1 MRVLLIEDDPE
12 LAKHVKDRLAAAG
25 HAVAH
30 ALDGADGAEFA
41 TTGDYDVIVLDR
53 MLPKLDGIEA
63 LRQIRRGGVGAPV
76 LMLTARGSIEDRVEG
91 LEAGADDYLVKPFAL
106 AELTARVA
114 ALGRRARSPDHDGI
128 LAVGSV
134 RLDRTERVVT
144 RAGRRV
150 ALHPREF
157 QLLDALMRHGGRT
170 VTRAM
175 LLKAI
180 WRFDFDPETKIVESH
195 ISRLRAKLDAHAQ
208 LSAIETVRGEGYR
221 IRGDA

>member
-1 MRVLLIEDDPE
+1 MRVLLIEDDRE
-12 LAKHVKDRLAAAG
+12 LADHVKERLAKLG
-25 HAVAH
+25 HSVTH
-30 ALDGADGAEFA
+30 AIDGADGAERA
-41 TTGDYDVIVLDR
+41 IDGDFDVIILDR
-53 MLPKLDGIEA
+53 MLPEIDGIAA
-63 LRQIRRGGVGAPV
+63 LRKMRIGGVGAPV

-106 AELTARVA
+106 AELAARVA

-128 LAVGSV
+128 VAIGSI
-134 RLDRTERVVT
+134 RLDRVGRSVT
-144 RAGRRV
+144 RGAQAIV
-150 ALHPREF
+150 LHPREF
-157 QLLDALMRHGGRT
+157 QLLDTLMRHGGRT

-195 ISRLRAKLDAHAQ
+195 MSRLRAKLDSGFATG
-208 LSAIETVRGEGYR
+208 AIETVRGEGYR

>member
-1 MRVLLIEDDPE
+1 MRVLLIEDDKQ
-12 LAKHVKDRLAAAG
+12 LGRHISDRLKEDG

-30 ALDGADGAEFA
+30 ALDGDEGVVLAV
-41 TTGDYDVIVLDR
+41 TGDYDVIVLDR
-53 MLPKLDGIEA
+53 MLPTIDGVA
-63 LRQIRRGGVGAPV
+63 VLRAIRSKGVGAPV

-91 LEAGADDYLVKPFAL
+91 LRAGADDYLVKPFAL
-106 AELTARVA
+106 AELAARVA

-128 LAVGSV
+128 LVMGTI
-134 RLDRTERVVT
+134 RLDRTDRVVT
-144 RAGRRV
+144 RNGRPV

-157 QLLDALMRHGGRT
+157 QLLDALMRHGGRV

-195 ISRLRAKLDAHAQ
+195 VSRLRAKLDASCAVG
-208 LSAIETVRGEGYR
+208 AIETVRGEGYR